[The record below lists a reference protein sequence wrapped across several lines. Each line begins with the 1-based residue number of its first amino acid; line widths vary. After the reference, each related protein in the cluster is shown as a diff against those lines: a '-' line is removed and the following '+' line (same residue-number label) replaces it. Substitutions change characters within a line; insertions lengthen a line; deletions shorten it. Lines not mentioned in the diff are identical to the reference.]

1 MDTAINHS
9 LGGIM
14 NISYKKTIL
23 AFVEFFALFFYSTC
37 CSQAPI
43 IKTQS
48 NRLNWVE
55 VSQGKFSTQIMFDF
69 TQPVFFAKKLNKE
82 KFRLKLSFPGM
93 TLEQFQHTHVMTQLK
108 KLKTLGLVANI
119 TLRKKEEQA
128 NGITLALDFAQ
139 ETHIPKNKN
148 HTPQHIQKNKLLI
161 KWVTLESPNRLII
174 DIFTKQKLDELNR
187 DNHVLLQAH
196 NNAIM
201 SDMPQK
207 ISYTRKSK
215 LPKDLRI
222 VIDAGHGGSQ
232 PGAQSF
238 GLQEKTLTLDIA
250 QRVRNL
256 LKKSGFNAIMTRNND
271 STLSLVERSELA
283 AQLKA
288 DLFIS
293 IHVNASGKKSNTE
306 NGVETFYLD
315 DRFIFPQAH
324 QSGFVLMNLK
334 NQPNLPTIVNHAL
347 KKNIQASRNL
357 ANSIQHNLIGSLQD
371 QNINITNRGIKS
383 DGFRVLLR
391 SGVPAALVEVGFLTN
406 KQEASRLAQESYRSV
421 VARGIYRGIEK
432 YLITQN

>member
-1 MDTAINHS
+1 MDTAIHRN
-9 LGGIM
+9 LGGTM
-14 NISYKKTIL
+14 NISYKKTIF

-37 CSQAPI
+37 CSQAPVI
-43 IKTQS
+43 RTQN

-82 KFRLKLSFPGM
+82 KFQLKLSFPGM
-93 TLEQFQHTHVMTQLK
+93 TLEQFQHTHVMAQLK

-119 TLRKKEEQA
+119 SLLEKEKQIKR
-128 NGITLALDFAQ
+128 ITLALDFAQ
-139 ETHIPKNKN
+139 ETYTSKNKN
-148 HTPQHIQKNKLLI
+148 HASKEVQKNKLLI

-196 NNAIM
+196 NNSIV
-201 SDMPQK
+201 SDVTQK
-207 ISYTRKSK
+207 ISHTRKSK
-215 LPKDLRI
+215 LPKELRI

-238 GLQEKTLTLDIA
+238 GLQEKTLTLDLA

-256 LKKSGFNAIMTRNND
+256 LKQSGFNAILTRNND

-293 IHVNASGKKSNTE
+293 IHVNASGKKGNSE
-306 NGVETFYLD
+306 NGIETFYLD

-324 QSGFVLMNLK
+324 QSGFILMNLK
-334 NQPNLPTIVNHAL
+334 NHPNLPTIVSNAL
-347 KKNIQASRNL
+347 KKNLQASRNL
-357 ANSIQHNLIGSLQD
+357 ASSIQHNLIGSLQD
-371 QNINITNRGIKS
+371 KNINITNRGTKS

-406 KQEASRLAQESYRSV
+406 KQEASRLAQESYRSI

-432 YLITQN
+432 YLLTQN